1 MPKCPYYQRV
11 RINRALRYK
20 VKDTCFIDKKTNAD
34 IFMATKCLN
43 CTLALNNLNHGN
55 LIVTYHT
62 LGEIC
67 TSNHA
72 KILTALKHCLVSS
85 AIVTVTVT
93 SLNYGNRTHMYSLS
107 ALGLKLLYWVFFNAV
122 RKTG

>member
-1 MPKCPYYQRV
+1 MPKCPYY
-11 RINRALRYK
+11 K
-20 VKDTCFIDKKTNAD
+20 VKDTFFVDKKTKAD

-43 CTLALNNLNHGN
+43 CTLALNNLNYGN